1 MMQQSQFL
9 LLWFQPILFLSILPT
24 MQLEQIRRV
33 FVLAEIVKKIHA
45 HVVYLGV
52 SQILYLWWPPKQILK
67 AVKGLTNNVT
77 NIQ

>member
-1 MMQQSQFL
+1 
-9 LLWFQPILFLSILPT
+9 

-45 HVVYLGV
+45 HLVYLGVV

-77 NIQ
+77 NTQ